1 MQSVVKRLQRNG
13 VPMAGVLIRDW
24 TGIKPTTNFSA
35 AAVGP
40 ADGRNGAGD
49 SSGSGGVGLMQSL
62 DGKNP
67 VWYNWCLERSHYHSW
82 ENMVDEFERQGI
94 SVGVYLNPHI
104 EEVPVHM
111 RSGRRYLFGEAHAKG
126 YFVREPDNGA
136 DGRGGMYNYFRK
148 RGRCGLI
155 DVTNPKAAKWYK
167 SVVKKEVLSLAGASF
182 WLADLDTGAP
192 LDGSY
197 RDGGTNLGL
206 HNSYATEWA
215 RVNREALRESGR
227 DGDGFFVT
235 PGAYAGT
242 VGHAGAT
249 ACPPDRAA
257 DPRRPDEALRC
268 AYEGV
273 INSGMSG
280 LTHAHSAVCLA
291 PSSPPGGTHPP
302 GFGGRA
308 REAVCRWLE
317 MAAFTALFR
326 VHDGGAGAD
335 GCGPDGAF
343 GDDLVLRQLARWA
356 HVYVALADYRLGL
369 IDEASRRGIPV
380 VSVALSLSSRRPVY
394 PLMLNNSHPL
404 LFCRFAIRICISPR
418 TGTSRDSRTRKAH
431 TSHRRTRS
439 CWASSFTSSP
449 FSRWASR
456 K

>member
-1 MQSVVKRLQRNG
+1 
-13 VPMAGVLIRDW
+13 MAGVLIRDW
-24 TGIKPTTNFSA
+24 TGIKPTSNFSA

-40 ADGRNGAGD
+40 ADGRNGGSRSSAGD
-49 SSGSGGVGLMQSL
+49 GSGGGDLLQSL

-82 ENMVDEFERQGI
+82 ETMVDDLERQGI

-104 EEVPVHM
+104 EEVPAHL

-126 YFVREPDNGA
+126 YFVREPDNGEA
-136 DGRGGMYNYFRK
+136 GGRGGMYNFFRK

-167 SVVKKEVLSLAGASF
+167 SVVKQEVLSLAGASF

-192 LDGSY
+192 LDCSY
-197 RDGGTNLGL
+197 RNGGANPGL

-215 RVNREALRESGR
+215 RINREALRECGR

-249 ACPPDRAA
+249 ACPPDRPA

-273 INSGMSG
+273 VNSGLSG

-291 PSSPPGGTHPP
+291 ASSSPGGVTPSPGS
-302 GFGGRA
+302 GGGA
-308 REAVCRWLE
+308 KSREAVCRWLE

-326 VHDGGAGAD
+326 VHDGGAG
-335 GCGPDGAF
+335 DGAF
-343 GDDLVLRQLARWA
+343 GDDLVLRQLARWS
-356 HVYVALADYRLGL
+356 HVYIALADYRLGL
-369 IDEASRRGIPV
+369 IKEASRRGIPV
-380 VSVALSLSSRRPVY
+380 VSIALPLFNRRCCVPSKLIHCHALITGS
-394 PLMLNNSHPL
+394 PPPPALPGGREL
-404 LFCRFAIRICISPR
+404 LATQGRE
-418 TGTSRDSRTRKAH
+418 GH
-431 TSHRRTRS
+431 G
-439 CWASSFTSSP
+439 
-449 FSRWASR
+449 
-456 K
+456 